1 MKISFEPDPPHFPL
15 CWDCEEPIIEGEEYF
30 RIKTDNGVR
39 FHHKECFETYHIC
52 YMTDGGA
59 E

>member
-1 MKISFEPDPPHFPL
+1 MKISFEPDPPHYPL

-30 RIKTDNGVR
+30 RIETKDGTH
-39 FHHKECFETYHIC
+39 FHHRECFDTFHIC